1 MVMRSLH
8 CFHWPLYTLCG
19 LRCTTVNYIYSYIY
33 SYTYS
38 YTYRVLLIEYM
49 VRAVVALGILLA
61 SGLPQIPELQLDI
74 EL

>member
-1 MVMRSLH
+1 MRSLH

-19 LRCTTVNYIYSYIY
+19 LRCTTVNYI
-33 SYTYS
+33 YS